1 MKRLIL
7 AVLEYL
13 AAHYNP
19 VLDMTID
26 WIEGGNE
33 K

>member
-1 MKRLIL
+1 MRNLLIK
-7 AVLEYL
+7 VLEYL

-19 VLDMTID
+19 VLDMTFD
-26 WIEGGNE
+26 WMEVKE